1 VATAWTVA
9 GHAFKP
15 TKIWSDSTT
24 KGICNAIQ
32 WVSVM
37 SKRKHHMPMSDNP
50 STSEALRANNS
61 GVQTPT
67 RYLLT
72 ALNMHLTSRQG
83 MKKHRKGAAH

>member
-1 VATAWTVA
+1 
-9 GHAFKP
+9 
-15 TKIWSDSTT
+15 
-24 KGICNAIQ
+24 
-32 WVSVM
+32 
-37 SKRKHHMPMSDNP
+37 MPMSDNP

-72 ALNMHLTSRQG
+72 TLNMHLTSRQG

>member
-1 VATAWTVA
+1 
-9 GHAFKP
+9 
-15 TKIWSDSTT
+15 
-24 KGICNAIQ
+24 
-32 WVSVM
+32 
-37 SKRKHHMPMSDNP
+37 MPMSDTP

-72 ALNMHLTSRQG
+72 ALNMRLTSRQG